1 MRRWVLLALTAAML
15 SGSAGCGD
23 KEREVKFDW
32 LTNLFRSKKT
42 RLHEKALDKRNPQ
55 NRIEAI
61 YEMSEESWG
70 QEEPYLEAYAG
81 FAKEDLYPSVRA
93 AGVTALARSEARQYM
108 PVILEA
114 LNDRSELVRV
124 AAAAALVKM
133 PDPNAVTPLT
143 QAAMDDESA
152 DVRST
157 AGEGL
162 RHFRGPDAAATLVD
176 WLADPEFAVRY
187 QAHESLVYL
196 TGVDRGYETW
206 DWPAE
211 SQGHLPQVAPRSES
225 AWWDPWD
232 WWGTRDEPARPTTQP
247 ANP

>member
-1 MRRWVLLALTAAML
+1 MLLALMAAML
-15 SGSAGCGD
+15 GGTAGCGD
-23 KEREVKFDW
+23 QEREIEFGW
-32 LTNLFRSKKT
+32 LTNLFRSKKD

-70 QEEPYLEAYAG
+70 RQEPYLEAYAG

-93 AGVTALARSEARQYM
+93 AGVTALARSNAREYM
-108 PVILEA
+108 PVIIES
-114 LNDRSELVRV
+114 LNDRSELVRT
-124 AAAAALVKM
+124 AGAAALVEM
-133 PDPNAVTPLT
+133 PDPNAITPLT

-157 AGEGL
+157 AAEAL
-162 RHFRGPDAAATLVD
+162 RHYRDPDAVATLVKC
-176 WLADPEFAVRY
+176 LADPEFAVRY
-187 QAHESLVYL
+187 QAHESLVYI

-211 SQGHLPQVAPRSES
+211 SQGHLPKVAPRSER

-232 WWGTRDEPARPTTQP
+232 WWGTKEESPAPATQP